1 MIDRSHHAIAS
12 QSLVYAYGCGAP
24 RAGSED
30 LEREHARC
38 VALWDQLVTI
48 DAMIEA
54 KVLARAAA
62 DVPPIA
68 AANARIDALT
78 ALLAADPD
86 AKEARAER
94 RALYGERKALLSNWR
109 RGQREWLRTLE
120 RERIAAV
127 VAARQATEAWW
138 PNYNRVLRSYDT
150 ARQLVRKFGR
160 RLRPHDPLRDD
171 GVLAFQVQR
180 TRSGLGAAPAELFD
194 GTVSALQFSREPL
207 PGRRASL
214 LEMRVDA
221 AGHTVRLPVWL
232 HRPLPDAARIKA
244 AELIWRREANRTV
257 WRVCL
262 TLSAPLPAP
271 QIVSMDALTAP
282 VRVALGWTLTDA
294 GELRVASAGKHEWS
308 LSAEWMR
315 RYDLVATREGWL
327 RDEIKNI
334 RELYELN
341 SRWATLLENPSHP
354 ELFAALQ
361 ARWGELPGDVREW
374 YRVARNHWRSTAGLR
389 RHVLGERHNHYHHIA
404 REIVRLGPVI
414 ELPEIELAQ
423 IARELRGD
431 DVNSLRHRAAIH
443 TLEAMIRH
451 QARKIG
457 CRVLASADA
466 IAATPTEKSSSWAR
480 RKAAKTAALANADN
494 SVA

>member
-244 AELIWRREANRTV
+244 AELIWRRKANRTI
-257 WRVCL
+257 WRLCL
-262 TLSAPLPAP
+262 TLSVPATPL
-271 QIVSMDALTAP
+271 QVVSVEDLRAP
-282 VRVALGWTLTDA
+282 VRVALGWTMTDTGA
-294 GELRVASAGKHEWS
+294 LRVATACDREWS

-315 RYDLVATREGWL
+315 RYELIATRERWL
-327 RDEIKNI
+327 KDEIKII
-334 RELYELN
+334 RELYEFDA
-341 SRWATLLENPSHP
+341 RWSAVLEAPSP
-354 ELFAALQ
+354 PALFAALQ
-361 ARWGELPGDVREW
+361 ARWGELPTSLREW
-374 YRVARNHWRSTAGLR
+374 YRAARGHWRATAGLR
-389 RHVLGERHNHYHHIA
+389 QHVLGERHDQYHRIA
-404 REIVRLGPVI
+404 REIVRLGAVI
-414 ELPEIELAQ
+414 ELPEIELAK
-423 IARELRGD
+423 IAREMRGD
-431 DVNSLRHRAAIH
+431 GENSLRHRAATH
-443 TLEAMIRH
+443 TLAAMIRH
-451 QARKIG
+451 QAAKIG
-457 CRVLASADA
+457 ARVLASADA
-466 IAATPTEKSSSWAR
+466 IDATPTEKSSAWAR